1 MGSHNVEGPDTYLV
15 KRSQDGDN
23 KSFELLIIKYQSRIF
38 NVIFRVVRDRD
49 AVEDLAQETFLNAF
63 KSIKRFKGGSSFYT
77 WIYRIAVNV
86 SINYISKRK
95 KAVFVD
101 EGVMET
107 EAVTDRVSTAGDSPE
122 MSMQG
127 REFATATS
135 RAIEKIPADIRTA
148 IILREYE
155 GLSYQEISDATDS
168 PIGTVRSRIFR
179 GRAML
184 KEMLQDYL

>member
-1 MGSHNVEGPDTYLV
+1 MGSYNVERPDTYLV

-23 KSFELLIIKYQSRIF
+23 KSFELLIIKYQRRIF

-86 SINYISKRK
+86 SINYLSKRK

-107 EAVTDRVSTAGDSPE
+107 EAVTDRVTNAADSPE
-122 MSMQG
+122 LNMQG
-127 REFATATS
+127 REFASATS
-135 RAIEKIPADIRTA
+135 KAIEKIPADIRTA
-148 IILREYE
+148 IVLREYE
-155 GLSYQEISDATDS
+155 GLSYQEIADVTDS

>member
-1 MGSHNVEGPDTYLV
+1 MERPDTYLV
-15 KRSQDGDN
+15 KRSQDGDR
-23 KSFELLIIKYQSRIF
+23 KSFELLIIKYQRRIF
-38 NVIFRVVRDRD
+38 NVIYKVVRDRD

-101 EGVMET
+101 EGIMET
-107 EAVTDRVSTAGDSPE
+107 EVVSDIMANAVDSPE
-122 MSMQG
+122 RNVQG
-127 REFATATS
+127 REFADATS
-135 RAIEKIPADIRTA
+135 RAIEKIPPDIRTA

-155 GLSYQEISDATDS
+155 DLSYEEIAEVTDS

-184 KEMLQDYL
+184 KEMLKEYV

>member
-15 KRSQDGDN
+15 KRSQDGDK
-23 KSFELLIIKYQSRIF
+23 KSFELLIIKYQRRIF

-49 AVEDLAQETFLNAF
+49 AVEDLAQEAFLNAF

-86 SINYISKRK
+86 SINYLSKRK

-107 EAVTDRVSTAGDSPE
+107 EAVSDIVTTAGDSPE
-122 MSMQG
+122 RSVQG
-127 REFATATS
+127 REFAAAAS

-148 IILREYE
+148 IVLREYD
-155 GLSYQEISDATDS
+155 GLSYQEIADVTDS